1 MKLIQHWEA
10 YRGPKDERVEAETNR
25 IYKVGFIMLS
35 IGLVLY
41 MYYGS
46 ALKQATY
53 MRDVMATGT
62 GKVVIASSD
71 LFLYGWVLL
80 TAIVCIVLQCRK
92 GFTDN
97 GRFAEA
103 ETFPIGYYALRSCF
117 VSVIV
122 GMLTPAIRVLAEF
135 QILGA
140 DGIMWWA
147 AAFPGVFVAVAM
159 FLMLMFLF
167 WTGFKTAQS
176 RRKQLEMRLGE

>member
-80 TAIVCIVLQCRK
+80 TAIVCIVLQC
-92 GFTDN
+92 
-97 GRFAEA
+97 
-103 ETFPIGYYALRSCF
+103 
-117 VSVIV
+117 VS
-122 GMLTPAIRVLAEF
+122 LA
-135 QILGA
+135 
-140 DGIMWWA
+140 
-147 AAFPGVFVAVAM
+147 
-159 FLMLMFLF
+159 
-167 WTGFKTAQS
+167 
-176 RRKQLEMRLGE
+176 